1 MEADGDLHQV
11 GSGRYSG
18 KWSDPRYTGNME
30 QTVFAEELDA
40 GYRERMIPIFLA

>member
-1 MEADGDLHQV
+1 MVTCIKLVAEDTV
-11 GSGRYSG
+11 GNGQIL
-18 KWSDPRYTGNME
+18 DNTGNME